1 VWLIVVAA
9 VLVVVAVAAT
19 AVLLTHRS
27 AGDTTPPPTPTPTAT
42 KPTAPT
48 HTPTPSPTVP
58 AGYHRS
64 TGPAGSSIAVPAGW
78 TRQVRGSSSV
88 LWKQPST
95 GAYIQVDA
103 IPWGVED
110 PVEHWRVFEHEV
122 RAKNTLPGFQE
133 IRLSDRFSARG
144 WTASDLE
151 YTWNTR
157 DHGTMRAI
165 DRGFTANGRQY
176 AILVAAPMGQ
186 WARYPAVLDGAFG
199 SFQPATG

>member
-1 VWLIVVAA
+1 VAA

-27 AGDTTPPPTPTPTAT
+27 AGDTTPPPTPTPTAA

-48 HTPTPSPTVP
+48 HTPTPTPGPTVP

-78 TRQVRGSSSV
+78 TRQARENSV

-103 IPWGVED
+103 IPWGVSD

-122 RAKNTLPGFQE
+122 RAKNVLPGFQE
-133 IRLSDRFSARG
+133 IRLSDRFPARG
-144 WTASDLE
+144 WSASDLE

-186 WARYPAVLDGAFG
+186 WARYSTVLDGVFG